1 MKYEDIDFNLLQL
14 MAKTCNKLDK
24 LVYLRKDEDGYYIEY
39 AFLKG
44 TPHDNRC
51 LSWYVQGRKEGD
63 RVINKPLQTDIIYYL
78 SDFTCGYEYKNKECV
93 VGEPRKVCLEGY
105 AHDWDYKNPKK
116 CACWD
121 LEPLVKNIDCFCL
134 NYNQILDLLI
144 NTPKQ
149 ELEFYINSLIK
160 NETPNNF

>member
-1 MKYEDIDFNLLQL
+1 ML
-14 MAKTCNKLDK
+14 
-24 LVYLRKDEDGYYIEY
+24 
-39 AFLKG
+39 
-44 TPHDNRC
+44 
-51 LSWYVQGRKEGD
+51 
-63 RVINKPLQTDIIYYL
+63 II
-78 SDFTCGYEYKNKECV
+78 GII
-93 VGEPRKVCLEGY
+93 
-105 AHDWDYKNPKK
+105 KNPKK

-134 NYNQILDLLI
+134 NYNQILNLLI